1 MKRTV
6 LTAAL
11 AALAAVAVASLAS
24 AAPPSGAFGRLVV
37 VNPATHVGS
46 NGNTTIDAIQADNT
60 YRTTVYVPA
69 GYRAPGGLGALN
81 AKVGKA
87 TVFVKQ
93 PDGSRVTLNG
103 TLTAVDPSQYTTG
116 TCAAATGK
124 HAAVWLLKAQQPN
137 GTASTQFPIYVDDQT
152 TMKDSPYFSYS
163 MQFCAGST
171 GQNVSEVD
179 LGLVRMFVNP
189 AARGMYLWRAVYAPA
204 TSDGKSIQADQSVSV
219 ASAVPIAAQVTV
231 RSKRVAGKPGWV
243 TFSGFVTAASHAL
256 GNVKVQL
263 FVGHQKRLALSRP
276 RATVRTKADG
286 TYRVTLRLTG
296 KRAWY
301 ARAKASTPYQ
311 DITAGGGCSVTP
323 GAVPDIATKGCRDAT
338 LAPFTV
344 VSNPIKRVG

>member
-1 MKRTV
+1 MKRTL

-11 AALAAVAVASLAS
+11 ATLAAVAVASLAS
-24 AAPPSGAFGRLVV
+24 AAPPTGAFGRLVV
-37 VNPATHVGS
+37 INPATHVGS
-46 NGNTTIDAIQADNT
+46 NGNTTIEAIQAGNT

-69 GYRAPGGLGALN
+69 GYRAPGGLGAPN

-87 TVFVKQ
+87 TVFVTQ

-103 TLTAVDPSQYTTG
+103 TLTAVDPSKYATG
-116 TCAAATGK
+116 TCAAAAGG
-124 HAAVWLLKAQQPN
+124 HAAVWLLKAQQAN
-137 GTASTQFPIYVDDQT
+137 GSAATEFPVYVDDST
-152 TMKDSPYFSYS
+152 TMNEAPFFSYS

-171 GQNVSEVD
+171 GLNVSEVD

-189 AARGMYLWRAVYAPA
+189 AARGMYLWRAVYDPA
-204 TSDGKSIQADQSVSV
+204 ASDGMSIESDQSVSV

-231 RSKRVAGKPGWV
+231 VSRPVARKSGWV
-243 TFSGFVTAASHAL
+243 TFSGFVTAARHPL
-256 GNVKVQL
+256 GHVKVQL
-263 FVGHQKRLALSRP
+263 FVGHQRRLALNRP
-276 RATVRTKADG
+276 RATVRTRADG

-323 GAVPDIATKGCRDAT
+323 GAVPDISTKGCRDAT

-344 VSNPIKRVG
+344 VSTPIKSL